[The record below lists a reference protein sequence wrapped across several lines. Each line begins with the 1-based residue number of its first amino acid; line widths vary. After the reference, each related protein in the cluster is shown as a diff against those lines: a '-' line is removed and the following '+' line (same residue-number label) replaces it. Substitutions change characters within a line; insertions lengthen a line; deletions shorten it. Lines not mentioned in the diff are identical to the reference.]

1 MPETY
6 AFMAS
11 FSQIAGL
18 VMFLLAFL
26 CVLAYALTPS
36 RAKQFN
42 AAARM
47 PLRED

>member
-6 AFMAS
+6 ASVAS
-11 FSQIAGL
+11 FSQIGGL
-18 VMFLLAFL
+18 VMFLVGFL
-26 CVLAYALTPS
+26 CVLVYALLPS
-36 RAKQFN
+36 SKNKFD